1 MLNYIQFTKCF
12 CPYRNILKFEVKK
25 MNKLFVAVFVVAI
38 GASYGLFLDSV
49 SCFVLMW
56 KRRIW
61 SELYLCGDLQ
71 LGQTL
76 LMLLPVSGSMLLD
89 YINCYIFLFVAT

>member
-49 SCFVLMW
+49 SCFVLM
-56 KRRIW
+56 
-61 SELYLCGDLQ
+61 
-71 LGQTL
+71 
-76 LMLLPVSGSMLLD
+76 
-89 YINCYIFLFVAT
+89 